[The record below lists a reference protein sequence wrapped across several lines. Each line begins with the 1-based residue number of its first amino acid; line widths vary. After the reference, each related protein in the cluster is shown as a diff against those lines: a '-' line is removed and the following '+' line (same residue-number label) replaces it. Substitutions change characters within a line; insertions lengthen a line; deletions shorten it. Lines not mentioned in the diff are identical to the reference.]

1 MAKSLLEVFQDLER
15 RIVLEMKRPDG
26 GDELALIAPRLRL
39 LSNELDRWKVPS
51 PGKKA
56 AVSPVVGAAGNAAAK
71 VVTSTKK
78 AVEKSGSI
86 SNKLVSRIQRSKESE
101 EAAKKLLR
109 IFSLSAIQ
117 KQPRLQ
123 VGAMA
128 LELFF
133 AMPSHTVK

>member
-1 MAKSLLEVFQDLER
+1 MEGAVARQE
-15 RIVLEMKRPDG
+15 G
-26 GDELALIAPRLRL
+26 GT
-39 LSNELDRWKVPS
+39 
-51 PGKKA
+51 
-56 AVSPVVGAAGNAAAK
+56 PVVGAAGNAAAK

-78 AVEKSGSI
+78 AVEKSRSI

-101 EAAKKLLR
+101 RPKKLLR

-123 VGAMA
+123 VGATA